1 MGTDQRPLSKK
12 KSWITTG
19 ALLFEIEGPACCAE
33 EKGPACWVEETAMM
47 VLPFFWLRS
56 ISCHV
61 FHFWLDLF
69 MAHFLSHKGCMKRS
83 ARASLF
89 RGR

>member
-33 EKGPACWVEETAMM
+33 EKGPACWAEEMAMT
-47 VLPFFWLRS
+47 VALPFLAQMFYFWPSS
-56 ISCHV
+56 ISS
-61 FHFWLDLF
+61 LIYF
-69 MAHFLSHKGCMKRS
+69 MADFL
-83 ARASLF
+83 
-89 RGR
+89 

>member
-33 EKGPACWVEETAMM
+33 EKGPACWAEETAMKWCSSFGLE
-47 VLPFFWLRS
+47 VYFLLY
-56 ISCHV
+56 I
-61 FHFWLDLF
+61 LF
-69 MAHFLSHKGCMKRS
+69 LA
-83 ARASLF
+83 
-89 RGR
+89 